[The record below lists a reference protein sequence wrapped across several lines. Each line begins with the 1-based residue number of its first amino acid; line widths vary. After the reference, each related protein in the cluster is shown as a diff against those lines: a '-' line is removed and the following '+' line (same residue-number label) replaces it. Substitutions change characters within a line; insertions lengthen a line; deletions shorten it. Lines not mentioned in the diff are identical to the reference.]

1 MWWKSPR
8 RQPRVRKGRGSNP
21 PPFTVSTEEL
31 YNILEAWL
39 KDGVV
44 VLLKCKPK
52 STDEEKLVDAYISG
66 MLYEYRPY
74 LENL

>member
-44 VLLKCKPK
+44 VLLECKPK